1 MSELLKIIFAG
12 TPDFAVP
19 SLQSLLDSPHQIVA
33 VYTQPD
39 RPAGRGRKLTASP
52 VKQCAEQAGLVV
64 EQPESLKD
72 EVAQQRLADYE
83 ADIMVVVAYGQ
94 LLPPVVLATPRLGC
108 INVHAS
114 LLPRWRGAAPIQRA
128 ILDGDS
134 ETGVTIMQMAKG
146 LDTGDMLAKVVTSIE
161 PSETAAELHDRLAPL
176 GNEALLEVLGQ
187 LRDGTAN
194 PQIQDESQ
202 TCYAAKLS
210 KDEAPL
216 DWRMP
221 VEAVQ
226 RQVSAFNPFPVATA
240 RLGDEILR
248 IWRSQISSQ
257 SMPENSPPGTIISA
271 DKKGISVQT
280 GAGVLTILELQAA
293 GKKRMSA
300 ADFVNA
306 RPALREKGMCFG
318 VGDTP

>member
-1 MSELLKIIFAG
+1 MPLKIIFAG

-19 SLQSLLDSPHQIVA
+19 SLQSLLDSPHKVVA

-52 VKQCAEQAGLVV
+52 IKQCADQAGIAV

-72 EVAQQRLADYE
+72 AAAQQRLADYE

-94 LLPPVVLATPRLGC
+94 LLPPVVLAMPRLGC

-128 ILDGDS
+128 IAAGDS

-146 LDTGDMLAKVVTSIE
+146 LDTGDMLAKVVTPIE
-161 PSETAAELHDRLAPL
+161 PSETAMELHDRLAPL
-176 GNEALLEVLGQ
+176 GNQALLEVLEQ
-187 LRDGTAN
+187 LRDGTAS
-194 PQIQDESQ
+194 PEVQDESQ

-216 DWRMP
+216 DWQKP
-221 VEAVQ
+221 VEAIQ
-226 RQVSAFNPFPVATA
+226 RQISAFNPFPVATA
-240 RLGDEILR
+240 QLGEETLR
-248 IWRSQISSQ
+248 IWRSQIMDKTAKQAS
-257 SMPENSPPGTIISA
+257 PGTIISA
-271 DKKGISVQT
+271 DKKGIAVQT
-280 GAGVLTILELQAA
+280 GEGVLTILELQAA

-306 RPALREKGMCFG
+306 RPVLREAGMQFC
-318 VGDTP
+318 VGETS

>member
-1 MSELLKIIFAG
+1 MPESLKIIFAG

-19 SLQSLLDSPHQIVA
+19 SLQTLIGSPHDIVA
-33 VYTQPD
+33 VYSQPD

-52 VKQCAEQAGLVV
+52 VKQCAEQAGLIV

-72 EVAQQRLADYE
+72 PSAQAQLAAYD

-94 LLPPVVLATPRLGC
+94 LLPPAVLATPRLGC

-128 ILDGDS
+128 ILAGDV
-134 ETGVTIMQMAKG
+134 ETGVTIMQMAEG
-146 LDTGDMLAKVVTSIE
+146 LDTGAMLAKVAIAIN
-161 PSETAAELHDRLAPL
+161 PNETAAQLHDRLAPL
-176 GNEALLEVLGQ
+176 GNNALLDVIEQ
-187 LRDGTAN
+187 LHNGSAN
-194 PQIQDESQ
+194 PEVQDEAQ

-216 DWRMP
+216 DWHAP
-221 VEAVQ
+221 VEVLQ
-226 RQVSAFNPFPVATA
+226 RQVCAFNPFPVATA
-240 RLGDEILR
+240 RLGDETLR
-248 IWRSQISSQ
+248 IWRSQILEQ
-257 SMPENSPPGTIISA
+257 TVAADLEPGSIISA
-271 DKKGISVQT
+271 DKQGISVQT
-280 GAGVLTILELQAA
+280 GKGVLRIIELQAP

-306 RPALREKGMCFG
+306 RPALRETGSCFTTG
-318 VGDTP
+318 KQG

>member
-1 MSELLKIIFAG
+1 MPKSLKIIFAG

-19 SLQSLLDSPHQIVA
+19 SLQSLIDSPHDIVA

-52 VKQCAEQAGLVV
+52 VKQCAEQVGIAV

-72 EVAQQRLADYE
+72 EEAQQCLANYE

-94 LLPPVVLATPRLGC
+94 LLPPVVLAMPRLGC

-128 ILDGDS
+128 IVAGDS

-146 LDTGDMLAKVVTSIE
+146 LDTGDMLAKVTTPIE
-161 PSETAAELHDRLAPL
+161 PNETAAELHDRLAPL
-176 GNEALLEVLGQ
+176 GNEALLDVLTQ
-187 LRDGTAN
+187 LQDGTAN
-194 PQIQDESQ
+194 PQVQDEAQ

-216 DWRMP
+216 DWCAK
-221 VEAVQ
+221 VEVVQ

-240 RLGDEILR
+240 QLGEETLR
-248 IWRSQISSQ
+248 IWRSQISDEITTEKFSA
-257 SMPENSPPGTIISA
+257 GDIIRA
-271 DKKGISVQT
+271 DKKGIAVQT
-280 GAGVLTILELQAA
+280 GAGVLTILELQAP
-293 GKKRMSA
+293 GKKRLSA
-300 ADFVNA
+300 ADFVNS
-306 RPALREKGMCFG
+306 RPALREAGNCFQLG
-318 VGDTP
+318 EKS

>member
-1 MSELLKIIFAG
+1 MPTPLKIIFAG

-19 SLQSLLDSPHQIVA
+19 SLQSLIDSPHEILA

-52 VKQCAEQAGLVV
+52 VKQCAEQAGIVV
-64 EQPESLKD
+64 EQPESLRD
-72 EVAQQRLADYE
+72 EGAQQRLAAYQ

-94 LLPPVVLATPRLGC
+94 LLPSVVLAMPRLGC

-128 ILDGDS
+128 IVAGDS

-146 LDTGDMLAKVVTSIE
+146 LDTGDMLAKVTTPIE
-161 PSETAAELHDRLAPL
+161 PNETASELHDRLAPL
-176 GNEALLEVLGQ
+176 GNAALLDVLEALNN
-187 LRDGTAN
+187 GTAN
-194 PQIQDESQ
+194 PEVQDESK

-216 DWRMP
+216 DWQMP

-226 RQVSAFNPFPVATA
+226 RQISAFNPFPVATA
-240 RLGDEILR
+240 QLGEETLR
-248 IWRSQISSQ
+248 IWRSQISDKTAQEVSA
-257 SMPENSPPGTIISA
+257 GTIISA
-271 DKKGISVQT
+271 DKRGIAVQT
-280 GAGVLTILELQAA
+280 GAGVLTIVELQAA

-306 RPALREKGMCFG
+306 RPALREAGNRFS
-318 VGDTP
+318 VGDQ

>member
-1 MSELLKIIFAG
+1 MPTPLKIIFAG

-19 SLQSLLDSPHQIVA
+19 SLQSLIDSPHEILA

-52 VKQCAEQAGLVV
+52 VKQCAEQAGINV

-72 EVAQQRLADYE
+72 EEAQQRLADYQ

-94 LLPPVVLATPRLGC
+94 LLPPVVLAMPRLGC

-128 ILDGDS
+128 IVAGDS

-146 LDTGDMLAKVVTSIE
+146 LDTGDMLAKVTTSIE
-161 PSETAAELHDRLAPL
+161 PNETASELHDRLAPL
-176 GNEALLEVLGQ
+176 GNAALLDVLEQ
-187 LRDGTAN
+187 LNNGTAN
-194 PQIQDESQ
+194 PEVQDESQ

-216 DWRMP
+216 DWQMP

-226 RQVSAFNPFPVATA
+226 RQISAFNPFPVATA
-240 RLGDEILR
+240 QLGEETLR
-248 IWRSQISSQ
+248 IWRSEISDKMAQ
-257 SMPENSPPGTIISA
+257 DVPAGTVISA
-271 DKKGISVQT
+271 DKQGIAVQT
-280 GAGVLTILELQAA
+280 GEGILTILELQAA

-306 RPALREKGMCFG
+306 RPALREAGNCFS
-318 VGDTP
+318 VGNQ

>member
-1 MSELLKIIFAG
+1 M
-12 TPDFAVP
+12 P
-19 SLQSLLDSPHQIVA
+19 SLQALMESRHEIVA

-52 VKQCAEQAGLVV
+52 VKQCAEQACIPT

-72 EVAQQRLADYE
+72 EVAQQQLAGYQ

-128 ILDGDS
+128 ILAGDA

-146 LDTGDMLAKVVTSIE
+146 LDTGDMLAKVAIDID
-161 PSETAAELHDRLAPL
+161 PSETAAELHDRLAVL
-176 GNEALLEVLGQ
+176 GNNVLLEVIEQ
-187 LRDGTAN
+187 LQTGTAT
-194 PQIQDESQ
+194 PEVQDESA

-210 KDEAPL
+210 KAEAPI
-216 DWRMP
+216 DWSAP
-221 VEAVQ
+221 VEACQ
-226 RQVSAFNPFPVATA
+226 RQISAFNPFPVATA
-240 RLGDEILR
+240 QLGEETLR
-248 IWRSQISSQ
+248 IWRSKIID
-257 SMPENSPPGTIISA
+257 PESASASPGIILSA
-271 DKKGISVQT
+271 DKQGIAVQT
-280 GAGVLTILELQAA
+280 GAGVLLILECQAP
-293 GKKRMSA
+293 GKKRLSA

-306 RPALREKGMCFG
+306 RPTLRESGHQF
-318 VGDTP
+318 VVSDES

>member
-1 MSELLKIIFAG
+1 MPEPLKIIFAG

-19 SLQSLLDSPHQIVA
+19 SLQSLIDSPHEIVA

-52 VKQCAEQAGLVV
+52 VKQCAEQAGIVV
-64 EQPESLKD
+64 EQPESLRD
-72 EVAQQRLADYE
+72 EEAQQRLADYE

-94 LLPPVVLATPRLGC
+94 LLPPVVLAMPRLGC

-128 ILDGDS
+128 IAAGDS
-134 ETGVTIMQMAKG
+134 ETGVTIMQMARG
-146 LDTGDMLAKVVTSIE
+146 LDTGDMLAKVATPIE
-161 PSETAAELHDRLAPL
+161 PNETASELHDRLASL
-176 GNEALLEVLGQ
+176 GNQALLDVLGQ
-187 LRDGTAN
+187 LQDGTAD
-194 PQIQDESQ
+194 PEAQDESQ

-216 DWRMP
+216 DWSAK

-240 RLGDEILR
+240 QLGEETLR
-248 IWRSQISSQ
+248 IWRSQISDESTTEKF
-257 SMPENSPPGTIISA
+257 SVGDIIRV
-271 DKKGISVQT
+271 DKKGIAVQT
-280 GAGVLTILELQAA
+280 GAGVLIILELQAP
-293 GKKRMSA
+293 GKKRLSA
-300 ADFVNA
+300 ADFVNS
-306 RPALREKGMCFG
+306 RPILREAGNRFH
-318 VGDTP
+318 VGEKP

>member
-1 MSELLKIIFAG
+1 MSESLRIIFAG

-19 SLQSLLDSPHQIVA
+19 SLESLINSPHQIVA
-33 VYTQPD
+33 VYSQPD
-39 RPAGRGRKLTASP
+39 RPAGRGRKLTSSP
-52 VKQCAEQAGLVV
+52 VKQRAEQAGLTI

-72 EVAQQRLADYE
+72 EAAQQRLADYE

-94 LLPPVVLATPRLGC
+94 LLPPAVLATPRLGC

-128 ILDGDS
+128 IAAGDR

-146 LDTGDMLAKVVTSIE
+146 LDTGDMLAKVSTPIE
-161 PSETAAELHDRLAPL
+161 PNETASELHDRLAPL
-176 GNEALLEVLGQ
+176 GNQALLDVLSQ
-187 LRDGTAN
+187 LQAGTSN
-194 PQIQDESQ
+194 PQVQDESL

-210 KDEAPL
+210 KDEAPI
-216 DWRMP
+216 DWRAP

-240 RLGDEILR
+240 ILGEETLR
-248 IWRSQISSQ
+248 IWRSQITDRKTKDTQ
-257 SMPENSPPGTIISA
+257 PGTIISV
-271 DKKGISVQT
+271 DKQGIAVQT

-300 ADFVNA
+300 VDFVNA
-306 RPALREKGMCFG
+306 RPALREAGTRFS
-318 VGDTP
+318 VSDNS